1 MYIKRFVKHYYIMLI
16 PALLWLFF
24 FSIVPMF
31 GIVMAFQDYNPGQG
45 ILHSK
50 FVGLANFEYMFQMSD
65 ITQVLRNTVVIA
77 VGKIIGNIIIPL
89 VFALLLNE
97 LALKKLKRPIQTIVY
112 LPYFLSWVILA
123 KIVLNIFGYT
133 GPVNQ
138 IIEFFGGE
146 AVNFFGEAKIFQP
159 LVIGTDIWKGFGYNT
174 VVYLA
179 AILGVDGS
187 LYEAAAVD
195 GCGRFKRIWHVTLP
209 GIKTTVALLAI
220 LSLGNILNA
229 GFDQIYN
236 LYNPLVYSTGDIIDT
251 WVYRAGLQNLQ
262 YSLAT
267 AVGLFKSVSMR
278 EKLHFGRLVSTCM
291 GETAFFGSFLVSIKR
306 VLLGTGMS
314 MVCILM
320 AAFPLSRTKKQFP
333 KRDIFMWIFV
343 FCMLFNGGTVPW
355 YITMKNYHLMDNIF
369 GLVLGTGLQ
378 VFNVILAVNFFKNLP
393 VELEEACFVDGG
405 GPWRNLISIYVPL
418 AKPMVATVALFTMV
432 MYWNEFF
439 QGMVLSTRQTSYP
452 LQTYIQQMVVTLDYS
467 TMNVDQIAQA
477 MKLNNLSLDS
487 AKIFIAMIPVLIVYP
502 FLQRYFVEGITLGS
516 VKG

>member
-1 MYIKRFVKHYYIMLI
+1 MKKKIMAVTLC
-16 PALLWLFF
+16 
-24 FSIVPMF
+24 
-31 GIVMAFQDYNPGQG
+31 
-45 ILHSK
+45 
-50 FVGLANFEYMFQMSD
+50 LAMVSTF
-65 ITQVLRNTVVIA
+65 A
-77 VGKIIGNIIIPL
+77 VGCGQK
-89 VFALLLNE
+89 NE
-97 LALKKLKRPIQTIVY
+97 TDSGKSEEKSSGKVE
-112 LPYFLSWVILA
+112 
-123 KIVLNIFGYT
+123 
-133 GPVNQ
+133 
-138 IIEFFGGE
+138 IEF
-146 AVNFFGEAKIFQP
+146 VQVKR
-159 LVIGTDIWKGFGYNT
+159 
-174 VVYLA
+174 
-179 AILGVDGS
+179 
-187 LYEAAAVD
+187 EAAESYTKVIEAFEKENPDIV
-195 GCGRFKRIWHVTLP
+195 
-209 GIKTTVALLAI
+209 IK
-220 LSLGNILNA
+220 
-229 GFDQIYN
+229 
-236 LYNPLVYSTGDIIDT
+236 
-251 WVYRAGLQNLQ
+251 QNVVPDAQEVLM
-262 YSLAT
+262 T
-267 AVGLFKSVSMR
+267 
-278 EKLHFGRLVSTCM
+278 
-291 GETAFFGSFLVSIKR
+291 R
-306 VLLGTGMS
+306 VLLGTGIS

-355 YITMKNYHLMDNIF
+355 YITMKNYNLMDNIF

-393 VELEEACFVDGG
+393 TELEEACFVDGG

-439 QGMVLSTRQTSYP
+439 QGMVLSTRQSSYP